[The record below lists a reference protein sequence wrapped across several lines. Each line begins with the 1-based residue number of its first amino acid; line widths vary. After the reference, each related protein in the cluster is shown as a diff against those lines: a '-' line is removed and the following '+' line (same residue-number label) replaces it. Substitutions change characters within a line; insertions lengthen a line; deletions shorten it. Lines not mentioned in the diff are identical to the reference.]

1 MEGEKSLKKF
11 NNEGENTPLMYIV
24 QPEMIEKPKRSMQ
37 SVYQNSFFKKVKKTR
52 DEREKVASLSK
63 ALEVVQ
69 NPLAEKE
76 KEKKENKMFQ
86 KMSIEEKAAF
96 LADFP
101 PHLSQ
106 PVCQVETKERTYSGT
121 IVKVE
126 DKTFYMINPAKT
138 EQTVVPTSEVKDIT
152 ILKI

>member
-24 QPEMIEKPKRSMQ
+24 QPETIEKPKRSMQ

-52 DEREKVASLSK
+52 DEREKVATLSK

-126 DKTFYMINPAKT
+126 DETLYMLNSAKT
-138 EQTVVPTSEVKDIT
+138 EQTVVPTTEVKDIT

>member
-24 QPEMIEKPKRSMQ
+24 QPEAIEKPKRSMQ

-126 DKTFYMINPAKT
+126 DETLYMLNSAKT
-138 EQTVVPTSEVKDIT
+138 EQTVVPTTEVKDIT

>member
-24 QPEMIEKPKRSMQ
+24 QPETIEKPKRSMQ

-126 DKTFYMINPAKT
+126 DETLYMINPAKT

>member
-1 MEGEKSLKKF
+1 MKKF

>member
-1 MEGEKSLKKF
+1 MKKF

-24 QPEMIEKPKRSMQ
+24 QPETIEKPKRSMQ
-37 SVYQNSFFKKVKKTR
+37 SVYQNSCFKKVKKTR

-126 DKTFYMINPAKT
+126 DETLYMLNSAKT
-138 EQTVVPTSEVKDIT
+138 EQTVVPTTEVKDIT

>member
-11 NNEGENTPLMYIV
+11 NNEGENMPLMYIV
-24 QPEMIEKPKRSMQ
+24 QPETIEKPKRSMQ
-37 SVYQNSFFKKVKKTR
+37 SMYQNSFFKKVKKTR

-126 DKTFYMINPAKT
+126 DETLYMLNSAKT
-138 EQTVVPTSEVKDIT
+138 EQTVVPTTEVKDIT

>member
-1 MEGEKSLKKF
+1 MKKF

-126 DKTFYMINPAKT
+126 DKTLYMINPAKT

>member
-24 QPEMIEKPKRSMQ
+24 QPETIEKPKRSMQ

-126 DKTFYMINPAKT
+126 DETLYMLNSAKT
-138 EQTVVPTSEVKDIT
+138 EQTVVPTTEVKDIT

>member
-24 QPEMIEKPKRSMQ
+24 QPETIERPKRSMQ
-37 SVYQNSFFKKVKKTR
+37 SVYQNSFLKKVKKTR

-69 NPLAEKE
+69 NPLGEKE

-86 KMSIEEKAAF
+86 KMSIKEKAAF

-101 PHLSQ
+101 SHLSQ

-126 DKTFYMINPAKT
+126 DETLYMLNSAKT

>member
-1 MEGEKSLKKF
+1 MKKF

-24 QPEMIEKPKRSMQ
+24 QPETIEKPKRSMQ

-52 DEREKVASLSK
+52 DEREKVATLSK

-126 DKTFYMINPAKT
+126 DETLYMLNSAKT
-138 EQTVVPTSEVKDIT
+138 EQTVVPTTEVKDIT

>member
-24 QPEMIEKPKRSMQ
+24 QPETIEKPKRSMQ

-126 DKTFYMINPAKT
+126 DETLYMLNSSKT
-138 EQTVVPTSEVKDIT
+138 EQTVVPTTEVKDIT

>member
-1 MEGEKSLKKF
+1 MKKF

-86 KMSIEEKAAF
+86 KMNIEEKAAF

-126 DKTFYMINPAKT
+126 DETLYMINPAKT

>member
-24 QPEMIEKPKRSMQ
+24 QPETIEKPKRSMQ

-52 DEREKVASLSK
+52 DERKKVASLSK

-106 PVCQVETKERTYSGT
+106 PVCQVETKERTYRGT

-126 DKTFYMINPAKT
+126 DETLYMLNSAKT
-138 EQTVVPTSEVKDIT
+138 EQTVVPTTEVKDIT

>member
-24 QPEMIEKPKRSMQ
+24 QPETIERPKRSMQ
-37 SVYQNSFFKKVKKTR
+37 SVYQNSFLKKVKKTR

-86 KMSIEEKAAF
+86 KMSIKEKAAF

-101 PHLSQ
+101 QHLSQ

-126 DKTFYMINPAKT
+126 DETLYMLNSAKT

>member
-1 MEGEKSLKKF
+1 MKKF

-24 QPEMIEKPKRSMQ
+24 QPETIEKPKRSMQ

-126 DKTFYMINPAKT
+126 DETLYMLNSAKT
-138 EQTVVPTSEVKDIT
+138 EQTVVPTTEVKDIT